1 MFSNKNNSSKNKLEY
16 NEFGY
21 DFFDHNYKL
30 PGEICIDIFEI
41 TRTFKE
47 KEWYSHDEIYDLSG
61 GILNNIWL
69 DPDDPYGVI
78 YVDYQAY
85 DNYDVTRELIRI
97 DISEIRYG
105 NQVSIVEFSKSFNEE
120 FNEEFNQEL
129 NEEFNEE
136 FNQKLNDEYNEEFN
150 QEFNQELNQEFTG
163 GFNEE
168 LNKEFNTGS
177 NKELVRKENIIS
189 YSNYTRSE
197 LDDRFLYSRL
207 YLGYD
212 YKSIIN
218 DYGGKHFKILPV
230 KNKVLSLKNLSIRN
244 IRLWIADQLNLIK
257 YIDKSEII
265 LEPLTL
271 IGKFNMSGYSRKWL
285 PELLHFNERFLQ
297 NQPQYI
303 KDLLKLYKF

>member
-1 MFSNKNNSSKNKLEY
+1 MSSNEDNNIKKKLEY
-16 NEFGY
+16 NGIGY
-21 DFFDHNYKL
+21 DFFEHDFKL
-30 PGEICIDIFEI
+30 PGEICIDLFEI
-41 TRTFKE
+41 TRQFKE

-69 DPDDPYGVI
+69 DPDNPNEVI
-78 YVDYQAY
+78 YIDYQSY

-97 DISEIRYG
+97 DISEIRYS
-105 NQVSIVEFSKSFNEE
+105 NQLSMVKFSDNFYEE
-120 FNEEFNQEL
+120 FNEEFNSES
-129 NEEFNEE
+129 NE
-136 FNQKLNDEYNEEFN
+136 
-150 QEFNQELNQEFTG
+150 
-163 GFNEE
+163 
-168 LNKEFNTGS
+168 
-177 NKELVRKENIIS
+177 ELVRKENIIS

-218 DYGGKHFKILPV
+218 DYGKKQFKISPV
-230 KNKVLSLKNLSIRN
+230 KSKVLSLKKLSIRN

-271 IGKFNMSGYSRKWL
+271 LGKFNIRRYSRKWL
-285 PELLHFNERFLQ
+285 PKLLDFNERFLK
-297 NQPQYI
+297 NQSKYV
-303 KDLLKLYKF
+303 KELLQLYKF

>member
-1 MFSNKNNSSKNKLEY
+1 MSSNEDNNIKKEIEY

-21 DFFDHNYKL
+21 DFFENNYKL

-41 TRTFKE
+41 TRAFKE

-120 FNEEFNQEL
+120 FNEKFNQEL
-129 NEEFNEE
+129 NKELNEE
-136 FNQKLNDEYNEEFN
+136 FSEK
-150 QEFNQELNQEFTG
+150 
-163 GFNEE
+163 
-168 LNKEFNTGS
+168 LNKEFNEGS
-177 NKELVRKENIIS
+177 NKEIVRKENIIS

-218 DYGGKHFKILPV
+218 DYGGKNFKILPV

-271 IGKFNMSGYSRKWL
+271 RGKFNMSGYSRKWL

-303 KDLLKLYKF
+303 KDLLQLYKF